1 VVYLRKEDVP
11 RIPDVDVADFR
22 HRGKDRCERWTGKS
36 SATFFFGNESNCER
50 REAVPTVGITS
61 YLSRSNAR

>member
-22 HRGKDRCERWTGKS
+22 HRGKDEHGRERWTGKS
-36 SATFFFGNESNCER
+36 SATFFFWKRIELR
-50 REAVPTVGITS
+50 AP
-61 YLSRSNAR
+61 